1 MANHHQ
7 KDRLGHFFEALAES
21 ELSDV
26 DDPSVD
32 TGENE
37 RAEQLRAR
45 MLDSI
50 KRVKLERRAKAEQ
63 AHQHS
68 LDQLRSS
75 KGRLPETA
83 GQRRALLERS
93 LRQRPDVREITLQN
107 RELTELSN
115 GDVEGL
121 LNKLHHLGAL
131 GEGDDGDE
139 SSST

>member
-1 MANHHQ
+1 MANHYQ

-63 AHQHS
+63 AHQQS
-68 LDQLRSS
+68 LEQLQSS
-75 KGRLPETA
+75 KGKLPTTA
-83 GQRRALLERS
+83 SQRRALLERS

-107 RELTELSN
+107 RDLTELSD
-115 GDVEGL
+115 GDIDRL
-121 LNKLHHLGAL
+121 LAKLHHLGAL
-131 GEGDDGDE
+131 DEGDDGDG